1 MKKIKGTKESKRKDK
16 RTSNKGIKA
25 GGSGNRGVKSLAT
38 MIVLVVF
45 ILIAVTAL
53 SLGGLG
59 VFLLRQSMAES
70 VGEYETVKSE
80 DYKTEIRS
88 QVQSAVSLV
97 QGFYDRAA
105 DGSLTEEEAK
115 SQALEAVRS
124 MRYRDD
130 DSGYMWID
138 GEDYTLLMHPI
149 LPEQEGDNRYDLT
162 DQNGVKIIQNIM
174 ASADNGGGYNEF
186 YFTKADGVTVA
197 PKVAYSQK
205 FEPWGWVITTGN
217 YVDDMNEEIAVTK
230 GRINSQFAQMIVFF
244 VIVVAAVLLIAFFVS
259 LFFGKRLSR
268 GIQRIEGNLRKTAE
282 GDLSYELDPR
292 LTGRAD
298 EIGKIARSL
307 EGVKDSL
314 AEMIGSISESGGR
327 LKSSSE
333 KFNEKFKEITNSIQN
348 VNTAI
353 EELALGATSQASET
367 ETVNSKIVQLG
378 DVIEVEKQDVKK
390 LEESVSSMMEYSA
403 GASESIDLLYKITE
417 TTIETIKMVY
427 EQTNR
432 NNESAENIN
441 KAVEIIK
448 GLAEQTNLLSLNA
461 SIEAAR
467 AGEAG
472 RGFAVVAEEIRNLAE
487 ESAGSAQ
494 EIEGIVK
501 ELTGN
506 VAVSVDNMQ
515 VVSENVEEQQTR
527 LEETRQSF
535 RHLYEEIRQVEGV
548 TVEIGSQTK
557 ELDELKQIVADSVN
571 NLASIVQENAA
582 STEETSASM
591 QLVAEGI
598 EECSKDTR
606 FLVELSEQ
614 QNEETMKF
622 KL

>member
-1 MKKIKGTKESKRKDK
+1 MSKTKEINSRG
-16 RTSNKGIKA
+16 TGNK
-25 GGSGNRGVKSLAT
+25 GVKSLAI
-38 MIVLVVF
+38 MVVMVVF
-45 ILIAVTAL
+45 LLIALAAVC
-53 SLGGLG
+53 LGGIG
-59 VFLLRQSMAES
+59 IFFLRQSMSQSAS
-70 VGEYETVKSE
+70 EYEMTKSE
-80 DYKTEIRS
+80 DYKTEIKS
-88 QVQSAVSLV
+88 QVQSAISLV
-97 QGFYDRAA
+97 QGFYDRAQA
-105 DGSLTEEEAK
+105 GSMTEEEAK

-124 MRYRDD
+124 MRYWDD
-130 DSGYMWID
+130 GSGYMWVD
-138 GEDYTLLMHPI
+138 GEDCTLLMHPI
-149 LPEQEGDNRYDLT
+149 LPEQEGSNRYDLT
-162 DQNGVKIIQNIM
+162 DQDGVKITQNIV
-174 ASADNGGGYNEF
+174 ASADAGGGYNEF
-186 YFTKADGVTVA
+186 QFTKADGVTVA

-217 YVDDMNEEIAVTK
+217 YVDDMNEEIAVTRK
-230 GRINSQFAQMIVFF
+230 KISGQFRQMIIFF
-244 VIVVAAVLLIAFFVS
+244 AVAVVVVLVISFVVS
-259 LFFGKRLSR
+259 LFFGKRLTR
-268 GIQRIEGNLRKTAE
+268 GIQRVEGNLRKTAE
-282 GDLSYELDPR
+282 GDLSYEIDPR
-292 LTGRAD
+292 LTNRAD

-314 AEMIGSISESGGR
+314 AEMIGNISESGGQ
-327 LKSSSE
+327 LKNSSE
-333 KFNEKFKEITNSIQN
+333 KFGEKFEEITNSIQN

-353 EELALGATSQASET
+353 EELALGATNQASET
-367 ETVNSKIVQLG
+367 ETVNGKIIELG
-378 DVIEVEKQDVKK
+378 NVIETEKQDVIK
-390 LEESVSSMMEYSA
+390 LEESVSTMMECSA
-403 GASESIDLLYKITE
+403 EASESINLLYKITDI
-417 TTIETIKMVY
+417 TIEAIDTVY

-506 VAVSVDNMQ
+506 VAISVDNMQ
-515 VVSENVEEQQTR
+515 VVSKNVQEQQAR
-527 LEETRQSF
+527 LEETRQAF
-535 RHLYEEIRQVEGV
+535 DHLYEEIRMVEDV
-548 TVEIGSQTK
+548 TKEIGGQTDV
-557 ELDELKQIVADSVN
+557 LNSLKQLVADSVN

-606 FLVELSEQ
+606 SLVELSKR

>member
-1 MKKIKGTKESKRKDK
+1 MYYNTGQLGDEKMSKAKGAESRGTK
-16 RTSNKGIKA
+16 NK
-25 GGSGNRGVKSLAT
+25 GVKSLAV
-38 MIVLVVF
+38 MVVMVVF
-45 ILIAVTAL
+45 ILIALTAIC
-53 SLGGLG
+53 LGGLG
-59 VFLLRQSMAES
+59 IFFLRQSMDQSAS
-70 VGEYETVKSE
+70 EYEMTKSE
-80 DYKTEIRS
+80 DYKTEIKS
-88 QVQSAVSLV
+88 QVQSAISLV
-97 QGFYDRAA
+97 QGFYDRAQE
-105 DGSLTEEEAK
+105 GSLTEEEAK
-115 SQALEAVRS
+115 SQAMEAVRS

-130 DSGYMWID
+130 GSGYMWID

-149 LPEQEGDNRYDLT
+149 LPEQEGSNRYELT
-162 DQNGVKIIQNIM
+162 DQDGVKIIQNIM
-174 ASADNGGGYNEF
+174 ASADAGGGYNEF
-186 YFTKADGVTVA
+186 QFTKADGVTVA

-217 YVDDMNEEIAVTK
+217 YVDDMNEEIAVTR
-230 GRINSQFAQMIVFF
+230 GQINSQFRQMIVFF
-244 VIVVAAVLLIAFFVS
+244 AVAVIVVLMMAFFVS
-259 LFFGKRLSR
+259 LFFGKRLTR
-268 GIQRIEGNLRKTAE
+268 GIQRVEGNLRKTAE

-292 LTGRAD
+292 LTNRAD

-307 EGVKDSL
+307 EGVKNSL
-314 AEMIGSISESGGR
+314 AEMIGNISESGGQ

-333 KFNEKFKEITNSIQN
+333 KFGEKFKEITSSIQN

-367 ETVNSKIVQLG
+367 ETVNGKIMELG
-378 DVIEVEKQDVKK
+378 NVIETEKQDVKK
-390 LEESVSSMMEYSA
+390 LEESVSTMMECSTE
-403 GASESIDLLYKITE
+403 ASESIKLLYKITDI
-417 TTIETIKMVY
+417 TIEAIKTVY

-448 GLAEQTNLLSLNA
+448 GLAGQTNLLSLNA

-506 VAVSVDNMQ
+506 VAISVDNMQ
-515 VVSENVEEQQTR
+515 VVSENVKEQQER
-527 LEETRQSF
+527 LEETRQAF
-535 RHLYEEIRQVEGV
+535 DHLYEEIRRVEDV
-548 TVEIGSQTK
+548 TREIGGQTDV
-557 ELDELKQIVADSVN
+557 LDSLKQLVADSVN
-571 NLASIVQENAA
+571 NLASIVEENAA

-598 EECSKDTR
+598 EECSKDTQS
-606 FLVELSEQ
+606 LVELSVR
-614 QNEETMKF
+614 QNEETKKF

>member
-1 MKKIKGTKESKRKDK
+1 MKNKKEAK
-16 RTSNKGIKA
+16 NK
-25 GGSGNRGVKSLAT
+25 GVKSLAT
-38 MIVLVVF
+38 MVVLVVF
-45 ILIAVTAL
+45 LLIAATAIC
-53 SLGGLG
+53 LGGLG
-59 VFLLRQSMAES
+59 IFFLRQSMAES
-70 VGEYETVKSE
+70 ANEYEVTKNQ
-80 DYKTEIRS
+80 DYRTEIKS
-88 QVQSAVSLV
+88 QVQSAISLV

-105 DGSLTEEEAK
+105 AGSLTEEEAK

-138 GEDYTLLMHPI
+138 DEDYILLMHPI

-162 DQNGVKIIQNIM
+162 DQDGVKIIQNIIS
-174 ASADNGGGYNEF
+174 SANAGGGYNEF

-197 PKVAYSQK
+197 PKIAYSQK
-205 FEPWGWVITTGN
+205 FEPWGWIITTGN
-217 YVDDMNEEIAVTK
+217 YVDDMNEEIAVTRA
-230 GRINSQFAQMIVFF
+230 RISQQFKQMIIMFAVAV
-244 VIVVAAVLLIAFFVS
+244 VIVLLLTFFVS
-259 LFFGKRLSR
+259 LFFGKRLTR
-268 GIQRIEGNLRKTAE
+268 GIQRVEGNLRKTAE
-282 GDLSYELDPR
+282 GDLSYEIDPR
-292 LTGRAD
+292 LTCRAD
-298 EIGKIARSL
+298 EIGNIARSL

-314 AEMIGSISESGGR
+314 AGMIGNISESGGQ

-333 KFNEKFKEITNSIQN
+333 KFSEKFRDITNSIQN

-367 ETVNSKIVQLG
+367 ETVNSKIAELG
-378 DVIEVEKQDVKK
+378 DVIEIEKQDVKK
-390 LEESVSSMMEYSA
+390 LEESVSTMMECSS
-403 GASESIDLLYKITE
+403 GASESIELLNKITE
-417 TTIETIKMVY
+417 VTIKAIGTVY

-472 RGFAVVAEEIRNLAE
+472 KGFAVVAEEIRNLAE
-487 ESAGSAQ
+487 ESAGNAQ

-501 ELTGN
+501 DLTGN
-506 VAVSVDNMQ
+506 IAVSVDNMQ
-515 VVSENVEEQQTR
+515 VVSKNVEEQMSR
-527 LEETRQSF
+527 LKDTQEAFSL
-535 RHLYEEIRQVEGV
+535 LYQEIRLVEDV
-548 TVEIGSQTK
+548 SKEIGSQTGV
-557 ELDELKQIVADSVN
+557 LASLKQLVADSVN
-571 NLASIVQENAA
+571 NLASIVEENAA

-598 EECSKDTR
+598 EECSRDTQD
-606 FLVELSEQ
+606 LVELSER

>member
-1 MKKIKGTKESKRKDK
+1 MKRMKNKKEAK
-16 RTSNKGIKA
+16 NK
-25 GGSGNRGVKSLAT
+25 GVKSLAT
-38 MIVLVVF
+38 MVVLVVF
-45 ILIAVTAL
+45 LLIAATAIC
-53 SLGGLG
+53 LGGLG
-59 VFLLRQSMAES
+59 IFFLRQSMAES
-70 VGEYETVKSE
+70 ANEYEVTKNQ
-80 DYKTEIRS
+80 DYRTEIKS
-88 QVQSAVSLV
+88 QVQSAISLV

-105 DGSLTEEEAK
+105 AGSLTEEEAK

-138 GEDYTLLMHPI
+138 DEDYILLMHPI

-162 DQNGVKIIQNIM
+162 DQDGVKIIQNIIS
-174 ASADNGGGYNEF
+174 SANAGGGYNEF

-197 PKVAYSQK
+197 PKIAYSQK
-205 FEPWGWVITTGN
+205 FEPWGWIITTGN
-217 YVDDMNEEIAVTK
+217 YVDDMNEEIAVTRA
-230 GRINSQFAQMIVFF
+230 RISQQFKQMIIMFAVAV
-244 VIVVAAVLLIAFFVS
+244 VIVLLLTFFVS
-259 LFFGKRLSR
+259 LFFGKRLTR
-268 GIQRIEGNLRKTAE
+268 GIQRVEGNLRKTAE
-282 GDLSYELDPR
+282 GDLSYEIDPR
-292 LTGRAD
+292 LTCRAD
-298 EIGKIARSL
+298 EIGNIARSL

-314 AEMIGSISESGGR
+314 AGMIGNISESGGQ

-333 KFNEKFKEITNSIQN
+333 KFSEKFRDITNSIQN

-367 ETVNSKIVQLG
+367 ETVNSKIAELG
-378 DVIEVEKQDVKK
+378 DVIEIEKQDVKK
-390 LEESVSSMMEYSA
+390 LEESVSTMMECSS
-403 GASESIDLLYKITE
+403 GASESIELLNKITE
-417 TTIETIKMVY
+417 VTIKAIGTVY

-472 RGFAVVAEEIRNLAE
+472 KGFAVVAEEIRNLAE
-487 ESAGSAQ
+487 ESAGNAQ

-501 ELTGN
+501 DLTGN
-506 VAVSVDNMQ
+506 IAVSVDNMQ
-515 VVSENVEEQQTR
+515 VVSKNVEEQMSR
-527 LEETRQSF
+527 LKDTQEAFSL
-535 RHLYEEIRQVEGV
+535 LYQEIRLVEDV
-548 TVEIGSQTK
+548 SKEIGSQTGV
-557 ELDELKQIVADSVN
+557 LASLKQLVADSVN
-571 NLASIVQENAA
+571 NLASIVEENAA

-598 EECSKDTR
+598 EECSRDTQD
-606 FLVELSEQ
+606 LVELSER